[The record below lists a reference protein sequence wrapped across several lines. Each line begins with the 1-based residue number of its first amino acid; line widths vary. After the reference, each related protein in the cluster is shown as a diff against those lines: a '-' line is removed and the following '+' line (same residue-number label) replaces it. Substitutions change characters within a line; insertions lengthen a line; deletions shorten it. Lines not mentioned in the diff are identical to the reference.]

1 MIPNP
6 RQGKTL
12 VLCPIGLGN
21 FIMATPAL
29 KALSDAVG
37 KDRVSLLALKSG
49 IGDMAR
55 ASNLFGRVFEWDPD
69 GEGLGKGISLLREV
83 RAEKFTHSVALFP
96 ASHWKFTA
104 FHRLA
109 GSAFRMGF
117 AYPNQKAPEWIQ
129 HISLPLTDTH
139 DTLQNL
145 KLVETFLGTAIQNAT
160 DPFFPSDVKSPERL
174 PSMPFFA
181 CHPGSSAERG
191 MDAKRLPPEVFAK
204 MIAHVHRET
213 GWPCVLVGGPEE
225 KDLRKAVA
233 AGCRDAIMEVPIRSL
248 AETAGTLRFAKF
260 FLGNDSGL
268 MHLSDAVGTRCA
280 AYFGP
285 TDEKRTGPYGYWE
298 MRNGASRH
306 LVLRRKN
313 TIPIWTLKTVGSNPP
328 LKAGDETHW
337 NLEEL
342 EAWEALRSWIQAL

>member
-181 CHPGSSAERG
+181 R
-191 MDAKRLPPEVFAK
+191 
-204 MIAHVHRET
+204 
-213 GWPCVLVGGPEE
+213 
-225 KDLRKAVA
+225 VA
-233 AGCRDAIMEVPIRSL
+233 ARRSGPSLILARRVLSISRAPCPRSGRRRSHSGEQSHRRSSIASL
-248 AETAGTLRFAKF
+248 A
-260 FLGNDSGL
+260 FL
-268 MHLSDAVGTRCA
+268 V
-280 AYFGP
+280 
-285 TDEKRTGPYGYWE
+285 
-298 MRNGASRH
+298 ASR
-306 LVLRRKN
+306 
-313 TIPIWTLKTVGSNPP
+313 TACP
-328 LKAGDETHW
+328 LDGCF
-337 NLEEL
+337 
-342 EAWEALRSWIQAL
+342 RSRDRW